1 MPPTEKISREDI
13 IRSALAIVEAE
24 GLSALTARRVGAEL
38 GASTAPVYRQFASM
52 DDLAQAVMEQANA
65 RLIAYT
71 TQAYTDTPFLNMGT
85 GIALFAR
92 DHPRLYRALFL
103 ETDRFREIVEAMLQQ
118 LTDDMRRDPRFT
130 TMSRA
135 RRAKLLE
142 TMWTYTH
149 GLASQVAV
157 GLTRN
162 ATQRRIVEMLGS
174 VGGAI
179 IRDALEEERRG

>member
-1 MPPTEKISREDI
+1 MPPTEKVSRDDI
-13 IRSALAIVEAE
+13 VRAALAIVDAE
-24 GLSALTARRVGAEL
+24 GLAALTARRVGAEL

-52 DDLAQAVMEQANA
+52 DDLGRAVMERANA
-65 RLIAYT
+65 RLIEYT
-71 TQAYTDTPFLNMGT
+71 TQEYTETPFLNMGT

-118 LTDDMRRDPRFT
+118 LTEDMRRDARFT

-135 RRAKLLE
+135 RRARLLE

-149 GLASQVAV
+149 GVASQIAV
-157 GLTRN
+157 GLTRHV
-162 ATQRRIVEMLGS
+162 TQRRIVEMLGT

-179 IRDALEEERRG
+179 IRDALEDERRG